1 MSPNPDRTRSPVVDP
16 ATTDDDSAAVGDD
29 RASDGEGRGERWLVL
44 NPVSGDGTHVDR
56 VHRLAADRGIRVLE
70 TGAEGDAAAFAR
82 EAVGRG
88 VRELAV
94 CGGDGTFQEIL
105 VGLHEVGAIRP
116 QGAEAVD
123 RVAAVRGAAGDTT
136 EDSGSP
142 DAADPK
148 TAEPEATEDARN
160 GADGTAGRA
169 PSDGRPE
176 EREAA
181 DPDPPVLCVIPAGT
195 ANIFA
200 TDMGITTVEEGFS
213 VLDSGGVRRLDVG
226 IADDE
231 PFMKSCIAGLTADT
245 SSATSDELKER
256 FGSLAFVITGIR
268 RASQFEPLDVTVEV
282 QGTEGGWSYSGETL
296 CLVIGNARRYAGRLG
311 QANVEDGLLDVTLVE
326 EMPPGDVVA
335 EAIERQLLGRE
346 TDNVTRLQARRI
358 GIETTGE
365 DPIEFSLDG
374 EIASH
379 DRLDVTVRRQA
390 IPVRVGPAY
399 DPDPSD
405 S

>member
-1 MSPNPDRTRSPVVDP
+1 MDDADS
-16 ATTDDDSAAVGDD
+16 DDSDSTDRGVGD
-29 RASDGEGRGERWLVL
+29 EGDSSRWLVL

-70 TGAEGDAAAFAR
+70 TGGEGDAAAFAR
-82 EAVGRG
+82 AAVAES
-88 VRELAV
+88 VTELAV
-94 CGGDGTFQEIL
+94 CGGDGTFQEVL
-105 VGLHEVGAIRP
+105 AGLHDAGAIRSRAATAIDRMDAIH
-116 QGAEAVD
+116 GDAED
-123 RVAAVRGAAGDTT
+123 
-136 EDSGSP
+136 
-142 DAADPK
+142 
-148 TAEPEATEDARN
+148 
-160 GADGTAGRA
+160 GADADVGGRA
-169 PSDGRPE
+169 DDGSNGRTGTDGPQVGE
-176 EREAA
+176 GTTGGSA
-181 DPDPPVLCVIPAGT
+181 PDPPVLSVIPAGT

-200 TDMGITTVEEGFS
+200 TDMGIEGVEEGFS
-213 VLDSGGVRRLDVG
+213 VLDGGEVRRLDVG
-226 IADDE
+226 IADGE

-256 FGSLAFVITGIR
+256 FGSLAFVITGVK

-282 QGTEGGWSYSGETL
+282 DGTEGKWSYSGETL

-335 EAIERQLLGRE
+335 EAIEQQLLGRE

-358 GIETTGE
+358 AIETTGE
-365 DPIEFSLDG
+365 NPIEFSLDG

-379 DRLDVTVRRQA
+379 DRLDVAACRQA

-399 DPDPSD
+399 DPDPD
-405 S
+405 DPDDP